1 MFKKIVSM
9 WQPVLCETKRLAWPK
24 LAIGNFLPS
33 RQLRQLLTAI
43 CGAKNVISRLQNMA
57 FANSTLWLTKQKDI
71 IENIMQIFDW
81 NPLSP
86 QTVTTQELLRAKLSF
101 TDDKSGRRQ
110 KLRVEKIF
118 AQNVFLSRSKY
129 ISLVQM
135 YFSLLFK
142 FSLFHDPSHPFPSY
156 LG

>member
-9 WQPVLCETKRLAWPK
+9 WQPVLCETKRLASPK

-43 CGAKNVISRLQNMA
+43 CGAKNVLSMLQNMA
-57 FANSTLWLTKQKDI
+57 FANCTLWLTKQKDI
-71 IENIMQIFDW
+71 IGNIIQIFDW

-129 ISLVQM
+129 NNL
-135 YFSLLFK
+135 
-142 FSLFHDPSHPFPSY
+142 
-156 LG
+156 